1 MKIVQ
6 YDLLIARSVC
16 VMEAKDKIRIRKE
29 PCLKKSCIDYRE
41 SNDRSQWAEQFDIS
55 RSQVGRILKN
65 KRTFVVVFI
74 HLHCT

>member
-29 PCLKKSCIDYRE
+29 PCLKKVPLIIEKAMTEANGLNRLISADHKWEE
-41 SNDRSQWAEQFDIS
+41 S
-55 RSQVGRILKN
+55 
-65 KRTFVVVFI
+65 
-74 HLHCT
+74 